1 MRRLLLAL
9 IPLAL
14 LAVLLV
20 VIVQWGPA
28 DALRGEDYPPVERIT
43 FQRLTLEPGSIV
55 INLLNAGPDPVS
67 IAQVQVDDAFWTF
80 TADNGVALDHLAR
93 TTLHIPYPWVAGEA

>member
-28 DALRGEDYPPVERIT
+28 DAVRGEDYPPVERIT
-43 FQRLTLEPGSIV
+43 FQRLTLESGTHTIEVRAPGVPPMTFDVNIQPGQTL
-55 INLLNAGPDPVS
+55 NLHV
-67 IAQVQVDDAFWTF
+67 
-80 TADNGVALDHLAR
+80 R
-93 TTLHIPYPWVAGEA
+93 